1 MEQQRNI
8 YVAGNYIAEQHIETQ
23 ILHAD
28 NVYNHAPQQFRTHLP
43 LTDVE
48 DVMPSAKSTTA
59 RPSKRPNAHHFLET
73 RTFIYR
79 YNNARPEDSRR
90 LPLLSSSSPK
100 NITILNPIS
109 NPKRSR
115 TISTHSLTE
124 NYPTPS
130 SHGPALNRTCTISSS
145 GSKNAIWSRYRK
157 AWPSGQSP
165 KTTSPTD
172 AVITLRTCVI
182 SITPKHH
189 YPLSNGSLISSILLL
204 LIPPNWMNYAAKSA
218 GHSAVNK
225 KNKYFSYSSECAE

>member
-43 LTDVE
+43 LIDVE

-90 LPLLSSSSPK
+90 LPLLFQFLTKEHHHTKSYLEPETKPDDFYALFNGELSDTVVTWTGSKQDLYYFIKRLKERNLIEIPQSLTIWT
-100 NITILNPIS
+100 ITQNHFS
-109 NPKRSR
+109 DRRGNYFEDMRNQHNPKTSQP
-115 TISTHSLTE
+115 TIERLIDILD
-124 NYPTPS
+124 
-130 SHGPALNRTCTISSS
+130 PAVTDTAELDELCRKIGGSF
-145 GSKNAIWSRYRK
+145 GSK
-157 AWPSGQSP
+157 
-165 KTTSPTD
+165 
-172 AVITLRTCVI
+172 
-182 SITPKHH
+182 
-189 YPLSNGSLISSILLL
+189 
-204 LIPPNWMNYAAKSA
+204 
-218 GHSAVNK
+218 
-225 KNKYFSYSSECAE
+225 

>member
-43 LTDVE
+43 LIDVE

-90 LPLLSSSSPK
+90 LPLLFQFLTKEHHNTKSYLEPETKPDDFYALFNGELSDTVVTWTGSKQDLYYFIKRLKERNLIEIPQSL
-100 NITILNPIS
+100 TIWSVTQNHFS
-109 NPKRSR
+109 DRRGNYFEDMRNQHNPK
-115 TISTHSLTE
+115 TSLPVIE
-124 NYPTPS
+124 RLIDILD
-130 SHGPALNRTCTISSS
+130 PAATDTAELDDLCRKIG
-145 GSKNAIWSRYRK
+145 GSFGGK
-157 AWPSGQSP
+157 
-165 KTTSPTD
+165 
-172 AVITLRTCVI
+172 
-182 SITPKHH
+182 
-189 YPLSNGSLISSILLL
+189 
-204 LIPPNWMNYAAKSA
+204 
-218 GHSAVNK
+218 
-225 KNKYFSYSSECAE
+225 

>member
-43 LTDVE
+43 LIDVE

-90 LPLLSSSSPK
+90 LPLLFQFLTKEHHHTKSYLEPETKPDEFYALFNGELSDIV
-100 NITILNPIS
+100 ITWTGSKQDLYYFIKRLKERNLIEIPQSLTIWTITQNHFS
-109 NPKRSR
+109 DRRGNYFEDMRNQHNPK
-115 TISTHSLTE
+115 TSLPVIE
-124 NYPTPS
+124 RLIDILD
-130 SHGPALNRTCTISSS
+130 PAATDTAELDDLCRKIGGSF
-145 GSKNAIWSRYRK
+145 GSK
-157 AWPSGQSP
+157 
-165 KTTSPTD
+165 
-172 AVITLRTCVI
+172 
-182 SITPKHH
+182 
-189 YPLSNGSLISSILLL
+189 
-204 LIPPNWMNYAAKSA
+204 
-218 GHSAVNK
+218 
-225 KNKYFSYSSECAE
+225 

>member
-90 LPLLSSSSPK
+90 LPLLFQFLTKEHHHTKSYLEPETKPDDFYALFNGELSDTVVTWTGSKQDLYYFIKRLTERNLIEIPQSLTIWT
-100 NITILNPIS
+100 ITQNHFS
-109 NPKRSR
+109 DRRGNYFEDMRNQHNPKTSQP
-115 TISTHSLTE
+115 TIERLIDILD
-124 NYPTPS
+124 
-130 SHGPALNRTCTISSS
+130 PAATDTAELDDLCRKIG
-145 GSKNAIWSRYRK
+145 GSFGGK
-157 AWPSGQSP
+157 
-165 KTTSPTD
+165 
-172 AVITLRTCVI
+172 
-182 SITPKHH
+182 
-189 YPLSNGSLISSILLL
+189 
-204 LIPPNWMNYAAKSA
+204 
-218 GHSAVNK
+218 
-225 KNKYFSYSSECAE
+225 

>member
-43 LTDVE
+43 LIDVE

-90 LPLLSSSSPK
+90 LPLLFQFLTKEHHHTKSYLEPETKPDDFYALFNGELSDTV
-100 NITILNPIS
+100 ITWTGSKQDLYYFIKRLKERNLIEIPQSLTIWTITQNHFS
-109 NPKRSR
+109 DRRGNYFEDMRNQHNPKTSQP
-115 TISTHSLTE
+115 TIERLIDILD
-124 NYPTPS
+124 
-130 SHGPALNRTCTISSS
+130 PAVTDTSELDELCRKIG
-145 GSKNAIWSRYRK
+145 GSFGGK
-157 AWPSGQSP
+157 
-165 KTTSPTD
+165 
-172 AVITLRTCVI
+172 
-182 SITPKHH
+182 
-189 YPLSNGSLISSILLL
+189 
-204 LIPPNWMNYAAKSA
+204 
-218 GHSAVNK
+218 
-225 KNKYFSYSSECAE
+225 

>member
-48 DVMPSAKSTTA
+48 DVMPSAKSTTD

-90 LPLLSSSSPK
+90 LPLLFQFLTKEHHHTKSYLEPETKPDDFYALFNGELSDTVVTWTGSKQDLYYFIKRLKERNLIEIPQSLTIWT
-100 NITILNPIS
+100 ITQNHFS
-109 NPKRSR
+109 DRRGNYFEDMRNQHNPK
-115 TISTHSLTE
+115 TSL
-124 NYPTPS
+124 P
-130 SHGPALNRTCTISSS
+130 
-145 GSKNAIWSRYRK
+145 
-157 AWPSGQSP
+157 
-165 KTTSPTD
+165 
-172 AVITLRTCVI
+172 VI
-182 SITPKHH
+182 
-189 YPLSNGSLISSILLL
+189 
-204 LIPPNWMNYAAKSA
+204 
-218 GHSAVNK
+218 
-225 KNKYFSYSSECAE
+225 

>member
-59 RPSKRPNAHHFLET
+59 RSSKRPNAHHFLET

-90 LPLLSSSSPK
+90 LPLLFQFLTKEHHHTKSYLEPETKPDDFYALFNGELSNVVVTWTGSKQDLYYFIKRLKERNLIEIPQSLTIWT
-100 NITILNPIS
+100 ITQNHFS
-109 NPKRSR
+109 DRRGNYFEDMRNQHNPK
-115 TISTHSLTE
+115 TSLPVIE
-124 NYPTPS
+124 RLIDILD
-130 SHGPALNRTCTISSS
+130 PAATDTAELDELCRKIG
-145 GSKNAIWSRYRK
+145 GSFGGK
-157 AWPSGQSP
+157 
-165 KTTSPTD
+165 
-172 AVITLRTCVI
+172 
-182 SITPKHH
+182 
-189 YPLSNGSLISSILLL
+189 
-204 LIPPNWMNYAAKSA
+204 
-218 GHSAVNK
+218 
-225 KNKYFSYSSECAE
+225 

>member
-90 LPLLSSSSPK
+90 LPLLFQFLTKEHHNTKSYLEPETKPDDFYALFNGELSNVVVTWCGSKQDLYYFIKRLKERNLIEIPQSL
-100 NITILNPIS
+100 TIWSVTQNHFS
-109 NPKRSR
+109 DRRGNYFEDMRNQHNPK
-115 TISTHSLTE
+115 TSLPVIE
-124 NYPTPS
+124 RLIDILD
-130 SHGPALNRTCTISSS
+130 PAVTDTAELDDLCRKIG
-145 GSKNAIWSRYRK
+145 GSFGGK
-157 AWPSGQSP
+157 
-165 KTTSPTD
+165 
-172 AVITLRTCVI
+172 
-182 SITPKHH
+182 
-189 YPLSNGSLISSILLL
+189 
-204 LIPPNWMNYAAKSA
+204 
-218 GHSAVNK
+218 
-225 KNKYFSYSSECAE
+225 

>member
-43 LTDVE
+43 LIDVE

-90 LPLLSSSSPK
+90 LPLLFQFLTKEHHNTKSYLEPETKPDDFYALFNGELSDTVVTWTGSKQDLYYFIKRLKERNLIEIPQSLTIWT
-100 NITILNPIS
+100 ITQNHFS
-109 NPKRSR
+109 DRRGNYFEDMRNQHNPK
-115 TISTHSLTE
+115 TSLPVIE
-124 NYPTPS
+124 RLIDILD
-130 SHGPALNRTCTISSS
+130 PAVTDTAELDELCRKIS
-145 GSKNAIWSRYRK
+145 GSFGGK
-157 AWPSGQSP
+157 
-165 KTTSPTD
+165 
-172 AVITLRTCVI
+172 
-182 SITPKHH
+182 
-189 YPLSNGSLISSILLL
+189 
-204 LIPPNWMNYAAKSA
+204 
-218 GHSAVNK
+218 
-225 KNKYFSYSSECAE
+225 

>member
-28 NVYNHAPQQFRTHLP
+28 NVYNHAPQQFRTYLP

-90 LPLLSSSSPK
+90 LPLLFQFLTKEHHHTKSYLEPETKPDDFYALFNGELSNVVVTWCGSKQDLYYFIKRLIERNLIEIPQSLTIWT
-100 NITILNPIS
+100 ITQNHFS
-109 NPKRSR
+109 DRRGNYFEDMRNQHNPKTSQP
-115 TISTHSLTE
+115 TIERLIDILD
-124 NYPTPS
+124 
-130 SHGPALNRTCTISSS
+130 PAATDTAELDELCRKIG
-145 GSKNAIWSRYRK
+145 GSFGGK
-157 AWPSGQSP
+157 
-165 KTTSPTD
+165 
-172 AVITLRTCVI
+172 
-182 SITPKHH
+182 
-189 YPLSNGSLISSILLL
+189 
-204 LIPPNWMNYAAKSA
+204 
-218 GHSAVNK
+218 
-225 KNKYFSYSSECAE
+225 

>member
-43 LTDVE
+43 LIDVE

-90 LPLLSSSSPK
+90 LPLLFQFLTKEHHHTKSYLEPETKPDDFYALFNGELSNVVVTWCGSKQDLYYFIKRLKERNLIEIPQSLTIWS
-100 NITILNPIS
+100 ITQNHFS
-109 NPKRSR
+109 DRRGNDFEDMRNQHNPK
-115 TISTHSLTE
+115 TSLPVIE
-124 NYPTPS
+124 RLIDILD
-130 SHGPALNRTCTISSS
+130 PAATDTAELDDLCRKIG
-145 GSKNAIWSRYRK
+145 GSFGGK
-157 AWPSGQSP
+157 
-165 KTTSPTD
+165 
-172 AVITLRTCVI
+172 
-182 SITPKHH
+182 
-189 YPLSNGSLISSILLL
+189 
-204 LIPPNWMNYAAKSA
+204 
-218 GHSAVNK
+218 
-225 KNKYFSYSSECAE
+225 

>member
-90 LPLLSSSSPK
+90 LPLLFQFLTKEHHHTKSYLEPETKPDDFYALFNGELSDTVVTWTGSKQDLYYFIKRLKERNLIEIPQSLTIWT
-100 NITILNPIS
+100 ITQNHFS
-109 NPKRSR
+109 DRRGNYFEDMRNQHNPK
-115 TISTHSLTE
+115 TSLSVIE
-124 NYPTPS
+124 RLIDILD
-130 SHGPALNRTCTISSS
+130 PAATDTAELDDLCRKIG
-145 GSKNAIWSRYRK
+145 GSFGGK
-157 AWPSGQSP
+157 
-165 KTTSPTD
+165 
-172 AVITLRTCVI
+172 
-182 SITPKHH
+182 
-189 YPLSNGSLISSILLL
+189 
-204 LIPPNWMNYAAKSA
+204 
-218 GHSAVNK
+218 
-225 KNKYFSYSSECAE
+225 

>member
-43 LTDVE
+43 LIDVE

-90 LPLLSSSSPK
+90 LPLLFQFLTKEHHHTKSYLEPETKPDEFYALFNGELSDIV
-100 NITILNPIS
+100 ITWTGSKQDLYYFIKRLKERNLIEIPQSLTIWTITQNHFS
-109 NPKRSR
+109 DRRGNYFEDMRNQHNPKTSQP
-115 TISTHSLTE
+115 TIERLIDILD
-124 NYPTPS
+124 
-130 SHGPALNRTCTISSS
+130 PAVTDTAELDELCRKIS
-145 GSKNAIWSRYRK
+145 GSFGGK
-157 AWPSGQSP
+157 
-165 KTTSPTD
+165 
-172 AVITLRTCVI
+172 
-182 SITPKHH
+182 
-189 YPLSNGSLISSILLL
+189 
-204 LIPPNWMNYAAKSA
+204 
-218 GHSAVNK
+218 
-225 KNKYFSYSSECAE
+225 

>member
-90 LPLLSSSSPK
+90 LPLLFQFLTKEHHHTKSYLEPETKPDDFYALFNGELSDTVVTWTGSKQDLYYFIKRLKERNLIEIPQSLTIWT
-100 NITILNPIS
+100 ITQNHFS
-109 NPKRSR
+109 DRRGNYFEDMRNQHNPKTSQP
-115 TISTHSLTE
+115 TIERLIDILD
-124 NYPTPS
+124 
-130 SHGPALNRTCTISSS
+130 PAVTDTAELDDLCRKIG
-145 GSKNAIWSRYRK
+145 GSFGGK
-157 AWPSGQSP
+157 
-165 KTTSPTD
+165 
-172 AVITLRTCVI
+172 
-182 SITPKHH
+182 
-189 YPLSNGSLISSILLL
+189 
-204 LIPPNWMNYAAKSA
+204 
-218 GHSAVNK
+218 
-225 KNKYFSYSSECAE
+225 

>member
-43 LTDVE
+43 LIDVE

-90 LPLLSSSSPK
+90 LPLLFQFLTKEHHHTKSYLEPETKPDDFYALFNGELSNVVVTWCGSKQDLYYFIKRLKERNLIEIPQSLTIWT
-100 NITILNPIS
+100 ITQNHFS
-109 NPKRSR
+109 DRRGNYFEEMRNQHNPK
-115 TISTHSLTE
+115 TSLPVIE
-124 NYPTPS
+124 RLIDILD
-130 SHGPALNRTCTISSS
+130 PAVTDTAELDDLCRKIG
-145 GSKNAIWSRYRK
+145 GSFGGK
-157 AWPSGQSP
+157 
-165 KTTSPTD
+165 
-172 AVITLRTCVI
+172 
-182 SITPKHH
+182 
-189 YPLSNGSLISSILLL
+189 
-204 LIPPNWMNYAAKSA
+204 
-218 GHSAVNK
+218 
-225 KNKYFSYSSECAE
+225 

>member
-43 LTDVE
+43 LIDVE

-90 LPLLSSSSPK
+90 LPLLFQFLTKEHHHTKSYLEPETKPDDFYALFNGELSDTVVTWTGSKQDLYYFIKRLIERNLIEIPQSLTIWT
-100 NITILNPIS
+100 ITQNHFS
-109 NPKRSR
+109 DRRGNYFEDMRNQHNPK
-115 TISTHSLTE
+115 TSLPVIE
-124 NYPTPS
+124 RLIDILD
-130 SHGPALNRTCTISSS
+130 PAATDTAELDDLCRKIG
-145 GSKNAIWSRYRK
+145 GSFGGK
-157 AWPSGQSP
+157 
-165 KTTSPTD
+165 
-172 AVITLRTCVI
+172 
-182 SITPKHH
+182 
-189 YPLSNGSLISSILLL
+189 
-204 LIPPNWMNYAAKSA
+204 
-218 GHSAVNK
+218 
-225 KNKYFSYSSECAE
+225 

>member
-90 LPLLSSSSPK
+90 LPLLFQFLTKEHHHTKSYLEPETKPDDFYALFNGELSDTVVTWTGSKQDLYYFIKRLKERNLIEIPQSLTIWT
-100 NITILNPIS
+100 ITQNHFS
-109 NPKRSR
+109 DRRGNYFEDMRNQHNPK
-115 TISTHSLTE
+115 TSLPVIE
-124 NYPTPS
+124 RLIDILD
-130 SHGPALNRTCTISSS
+130 PAVTDTAELDDLCRKIG
-145 GSKNAIWSRYRK
+145 GSFGGK
-157 AWPSGQSP
+157 
-165 KTTSPTD
+165 
-172 AVITLRTCVI
+172 
-182 SITPKHH
+182 
-189 YPLSNGSLISSILLL
+189 
-204 LIPPNWMNYAAKSA
+204 
-218 GHSAVNK
+218 
-225 KNKYFSYSSECAE
+225 

>member
-43 LTDVE
+43 LIDVE

-90 LPLLSSSSPK
+90 LPLLFQFLTKEHHHTKSYLEPETKPDDFYALFNGELSDTVVTWTGSKQDLYYFIKRLKERNLIEIPQSLTIWT
-100 NITILNPIS
+100 ITQNHFS
-109 NPKRSR
+109 DRRGNYFEDMRNQHNPK
-115 TISTHSLTE
+115 TSLSVIE
-124 NYPTPS
+124 RLIDILD
-130 SHGPALNRTCTISSS
+130 PAATDTAELDELCRKIG
-145 GSKNAIWSRYRK
+145 GSFGGK
-157 AWPSGQSP
+157 
-165 KTTSPTD
+165 
-172 AVITLRTCVI
+172 
-182 SITPKHH
+182 
-189 YPLSNGSLISSILLL
+189 
-204 LIPPNWMNYAAKSA
+204 
-218 GHSAVNK
+218 
-225 KNKYFSYSSECAE
+225 

>member
-59 RPSKRPNAHHFLET
+59 RPSQRPNAHHFLET

-90 LPLLSSSSPK
+90 LPLLFQFLTKEHHHTKSYLEPETKPDDFYALFNGELSNVVVTWCGSKQDLYYFIKRLKERNLIEIPK
-100 NITILNPIS
+100 SLTIWSITQNHFS
-109 NPKRSR
+109 DRRGNYFEDMRNQHNPK
-115 TISTHSLTE
+115 TSLPVIE
-124 NYPTPS
+124 RLIDILD
-130 SHGPALNRTCTISSS
+130 PAATDTAELDDLCRKIG
-145 GSKNAIWSRYRK
+145 GSFGGK
-157 AWPSGQSP
+157 
-165 KTTSPTD
+165 
-172 AVITLRTCVI
+172 
-182 SITPKHH
+182 
-189 YPLSNGSLISSILLL
+189 
-204 LIPPNWMNYAAKSA
+204 
-218 GHSAVNK
+218 
-225 KNKYFSYSSECAE
+225 

>member
-43 LTDVE
+43 LIDVE

-90 LPLLSSSSPK
+90 LPLLFQFLTKEHHHTKSYLEPETKPDDFYALFNGELSDTVVTWTGSKQDLYYFIKRLKERNLIEIPQSL
-100 NITILNPIS
+100 TIWSVTQNHFS
-109 NPKRSR
+109 DRRGNYFEDMRNQHNPK
-115 TISTHSLTE
+115 TSLPVIE
-124 NYPTPS
+124 RLIDILD
-130 SHGPALNRTCTISSS
+130 PAATDTAELDDLCRKIG
-145 GSKNAIWSRYRK
+145 GSFGGK
-157 AWPSGQSP
+157 
-165 KTTSPTD
+165 
-172 AVITLRTCVI
+172 
-182 SITPKHH
+182 
-189 YPLSNGSLISSILLL
+189 
-204 LIPPNWMNYAAKSA
+204 
-218 GHSAVNK
+218 
-225 KNKYFSYSSECAE
+225 

>member
-43 LTDVE
+43 LIDVE

-90 LPLLSSSSPK
+90 LPLLFQFLTKEHHHTKSYLEPETKPDDFYALFNGELSDTVVTWTGSKQDLYYFIKRLKERDLIEIPQSLTIWT
-100 NITILNPIS
+100 ITQNHFS
-109 NPKRSR
+109 DRRGNYFEDMRNQHNPKTSQP
-115 TISTHSLTE
+115 TIERLIDILD
-124 NYPTPS
+124 
-130 SHGPALNRTCTISSS
+130 PAATDTAELDDLCRKIG
-145 GSKNAIWSRYRK
+145 GSFGGK
-157 AWPSGQSP
+157 
-165 KTTSPTD
+165 
-172 AVITLRTCVI
+172 
-182 SITPKHH
+182 
-189 YPLSNGSLISSILLL
+189 
-204 LIPPNWMNYAAKSA
+204 
-218 GHSAVNK
+218 
-225 KNKYFSYSSECAE
+225 

>member
-90 LPLLSSSSPK
+90 LPLLFQFLTKEHHHTKSYLEPETKPDDFYALFNGELSETVVTWTGSKQDLYYFIKRLKERNLIEIPQSLTIWT
-100 NITILNPIS
+100 ITQNHFS
-109 NPKRSR
+109 DRRGNYFEDMRNQHNPK
-115 TISTHSLTE
+115 TSLSVIE
-124 NYPTPS
+124 RLIDILD
-130 SHGPALNRTCTISSS
+130 PAATDTAELDDLCRKIG
-145 GSKNAIWSRYRK
+145 GSFGGK
-157 AWPSGQSP
+157 
-165 KTTSPTD
+165 
-172 AVITLRTCVI
+172 
-182 SITPKHH
+182 
-189 YPLSNGSLISSILLL
+189 
-204 LIPPNWMNYAAKSA
+204 
-218 GHSAVNK
+218 
-225 KNKYFSYSSECAE
+225 

>member
-90 LPLLSSSSPK
+90 LPLLFQFLTKEHHHTKSYLEPETKPDDFYALFNGELSDTVVTWTGSKQDLYYFIKRLKERNLIEIPQSLTIWT
-100 NITILNPIS
+100 ITQNHFTDRRGNYFEDMRNQH
-109 NPKRSR
+109 NPKTSQP
-115 TISTHSLTE
+115 TIERLIDILD
-124 NYPTPS
+124 
-130 SHGPALNRTCTISSS
+130 PAATDTAELDDLCRKIG
-145 GSKNAIWSRYRK
+145 GSFGGK
-157 AWPSGQSP
+157 
-165 KTTSPTD
+165 
-172 AVITLRTCVI
+172 
-182 SITPKHH
+182 
-189 YPLSNGSLISSILLL
+189 
-204 LIPPNWMNYAAKSA
+204 
-218 GHSAVNK
+218 
-225 KNKYFSYSSECAE
+225 

>member
-23 ILHAD
+23 VLHAD

-90 LPLLSSSSPK
+90 LPLLFQFLTKEHHHTKSYLEPETKPDDFYALFNGELSNVVVTWCGSKQDLYYFIKRLKERNLIEIPQSLTIWS
-100 NITILNPIS
+100 ITQNHFS
-109 NPKRSR
+109 DRRGNYFEDMRNQHNPKTSQP
-115 TISTHSLTE
+115 TIERLIDILD
-124 NYPTPS
+124 
-130 SHGPALNRTCTISSS
+130 PAATDTAELDDLCRKIG
-145 GSKNAIWSRYRK
+145 GSFGGK
-157 AWPSGQSP
+157 
-165 KTTSPTD
+165 
-172 AVITLRTCVI
+172 
-182 SITPKHH
+182 
-189 YPLSNGSLISSILLL
+189 
-204 LIPPNWMNYAAKSA
+204 
-218 GHSAVNK
+218 
-225 KNKYFSYSSECAE
+225 

>member
-23 ILHAD
+23 VLHAD

-90 LPLLSSSSPK
+90 LPLLFQFLTKEHHHTKSYLEPETKPDDFYALFNGELSNVVVTWCGSKQDLYYFIKRLKERNLIEIPK
-100 NITILNPIS
+100 SLTIWSITQNHFS
-109 NPKRSR
+109 DRRGNYFEDMRNQHNPKTSQP
-115 TISTHSLTE
+115 TIERLIDILD
-124 NYPTPS
+124 
-130 SHGPALNRTCTISSS
+130 PAATDTAELDDLCRKIG
-145 GSKNAIWSRYRK
+145 GSFGGK
-157 AWPSGQSP
+157 
-165 KTTSPTD
+165 
-172 AVITLRTCVI
+172 
-182 SITPKHH
+182 
-189 YPLSNGSLISSILLL
+189 
-204 LIPPNWMNYAAKSA
+204 
-218 GHSAVNK
+218 
-225 KNKYFSYSSECAE
+225 

>member
-43 LTDVE
+43 LIDVE

-90 LPLLSSSSPK
+90 LPLLFQFLTKEHHHTKSYLEPETKPDDFYALFNGELSDTVVTWTGSKQDLYYFIKRLKERNLIEIPQSLTIWT
-100 NITILNPIS
+100 ITQNHFS
-109 NPKRSR
+109 DRRGNYFEDMRNQHNPKTSQPVIERL
-115 TISTHSLTE
+115 IDILD
-124 NYPTPS
+124 
-130 SHGPALNRTCTISSS
+130 PAVTDTAELDDLCRKIG
-145 GSKNAIWSRYRK
+145 GSFGGK
-157 AWPSGQSP
+157 
-165 KTTSPTD
+165 
-172 AVITLRTCVI
+172 
-182 SITPKHH
+182 
-189 YPLSNGSLISSILLL
+189 
-204 LIPPNWMNYAAKSA
+204 
-218 GHSAVNK
+218 
-225 KNKYFSYSSECAE
+225 

>member
-90 LPLLSSSSPK
+90 LPLLFQFLTKEHHHTKSYLEPETKPDDFYALFNGELSNVVVTWCGSKQDLYYFIKRLIERNLIEIPQSLTIWT
-100 NITILNPIS
+100 ITQNHFS
-109 NPKRSR
+109 DRRGNYFEDMRNQHNPKTSQPVIERL
-115 TISTHSLTE
+115 IDILD
-124 NYPTPS
+124 
-130 SHGPALNRTCTISSS
+130 PAATDTAELDDLCRKIG
-145 GSKNAIWSRYRK
+145 GSFGGK
-157 AWPSGQSP
+157 
-165 KTTSPTD
+165 
-172 AVITLRTCVI
+172 
-182 SITPKHH
+182 
-189 YPLSNGSLISSILLL
+189 
-204 LIPPNWMNYAAKSA
+204 
-218 GHSAVNK
+218 
-225 KNKYFSYSSECAE
+225 

>member
-48 DVMPSAKSTTA
+48 DVMPSVKSTTA

-90 LPLLSSSSPK
+90 LPLLFQFLTKEHHHTKSYLEPETKPDDFYALFNGELSNVVVTWCGSKQDLYYFIKRLIERNLIEIPQSLTIWT
-100 NITILNPIS
+100 ITQNHFS
-109 NPKRSR
+109 DRRGNYFEDMRNQHNPK
-115 TISTHSLTE
+115 TSLPVIE
-124 NYPTPS
+124 RLIDILD
-130 SHGPALNRTCTISSS
+130 PAATDTAELDDLCRKIG
-145 GSKNAIWSRYRK
+145 GSFGGK
-157 AWPSGQSP
+157 
-165 KTTSPTD
+165 
-172 AVITLRTCVI
+172 
-182 SITPKHH
+182 
-189 YPLSNGSLISSILLL
+189 
-204 LIPPNWMNYAAKSA
+204 
-218 GHSAVNK
+218 
-225 KNKYFSYSSECAE
+225 

>member
-59 RPSKRPNAHHFLET
+59 RSSKRPNAHHFLET

-90 LPLLSSSSPK
+90 LPLLFQFLTKEHHHTKSYLEPETKPDDFYALFNGELSNVVVTWCGSKQDLYYFIKRLIERNLIEIPQSLTIWT
-100 NITILNPIS
+100 ITQNHFS
-109 NPKRSR
+109 DRRGNYFEDMRNQHNPKTSQP
-115 TISTHSLTE
+115 TIERLIDILD
-124 NYPTPS
+124 
-130 SHGPALNRTCTISSS
+130 PAATDTAELDDLCRKIG
-145 GSKNAIWSRYRK
+145 GSFGGK
-157 AWPSGQSP
+157 
-165 KTTSPTD
+165 
-172 AVITLRTCVI
+172 
-182 SITPKHH
+182 
-189 YPLSNGSLISSILLL
+189 
-204 LIPPNWMNYAAKSA
+204 
-218 GHSAVNK
+218 
-225 KNKYFSYSSECAE
+225 

>member
-43 LTDVE
+43 LIDVE

-90 LPLLSSSSPK
+90 LPLLFQFLTKEHHHTKSNLEPETKPDDFYALFNGELSDTVVTWTGSKQDLYYFIKRLKERNLIEIPQSLTIWS
-100 NITILNPIS
+100 ITQNHFS
-109 NPKRSR
+109 DRRGNYFEDMRNQHNPK
-115 TISTHSLTE
+115 TSLPVIE
-124 NYPTPS
+124 RLLDILD
-130 SHGPALNRTCTISSS
+130 PAVTDTAELDELCRKIG
-145 GSKNAIWSRYRK
+145 GSFGGK
-157 AWPSGQSP
+157 
-165 KTTSPTD
+165 
-172 AVITLRTCVI
+172 
-182 SITPKHH
+182 
-189 YPLSNGSLISSILLL
+189 
-204 LIPPNWMNYAAKSA
+204 
-218 GHSAVNK
+218 
-225 KNKYFSYSSECAE
+225 

>member
-48 DVMPSAKSTTA
+48 DVMPSVKSTTA

-90 LPLLSSSSPK
+90 LPLLFQFLTKEHHHTKSYLEPETKPDDFYALFNGELSDVVVTWCGSKQDLYYFIKRLKERNLIEIPQSLTIWT
-100 NITILNPIS
+100 ITQNHFS
-109 NPKRSR
+109 DRRGNYFEDMRNQHNPKTSQP
-115 TISTHSLTE
+115 TIERLIDILD
-124 NYPTPS
+124 
-130 SHGPALNRTCTISSS
+130 PAATDTAELDDLCRKIG
-145 GSKNAIWSRYRK
+145 GSFGGK
-157 AWPSGQSP
+157 
-165 KTTSPTD
+165 
-172 AVITLRTCVI
+172 
-182 SITPKHH
+182 
-189 YPLSNGSLISSILLL
+189 
-204 LIPPNWMNYAAKSA
+204 
-218 GHSAVNK
+218 
-225 KNKYFSYSSECAE
+225 

>member
-90 LPLLSSSSPK
+90 LPLLFQFLTKEHHHTKSYLEPETKPDDFYALFNGELSNVVVTWCGSKQDLYYFIKRLKERNLIEIPK
-100 NITILNPIS
+100 SLTIWSITQNHFS
-109 NPKRSR
+109 DRRGNYFEDMRNQHNPKTSLP
-115 TISTHSLTE
+115 TIERLIDILD
-124 NYPTPS
+124 
-130 SHGPALNRTCTISSS
+130 PAATDTAELDDLCRKIG
-145 GSKNAIWSRYRK
+145 GSFGGK
-157 AWPSGQSP
+157 
-165 KTTSPTD
+165 
-172 AVITLRTCVI
+172 
-182 SITPKHH
+182 
-189 YPLSNGSLISSILLL
+189 
-204 LIPPNWMNYAAKSA
+204 
-218 GHSAVNK
+218 
-225 KNKYFSYSSECAE
+225 

>member
-43 LTDVE
+43 LIDVE

-90 LPLLSSSSPK
+90 LPLLFQFLTKEHHHTKSYLEPETKPDEFYALFNGELSDIV
-100 NITILNPIS
+100 ITWTGSKQDLYYFIKRLKERNLIEIPQSLTIWTITQNHFS
-109 NPKRSR
+109 DRRGNYFEDMRNQHNPKTSQP
-115 TISTHSLTE
+115 TIERLIDILD
-124 NYPTPS
+124 
-130 SHGPALNRTCTISSS
+130 PAVTDTAELDELCRKIG
-145 GSKNAIWSRYRK
+145 GSFGGK
-157 AWPSGQSP
+157 
-165 KTTSPTD
+165 
-172 AVITLRTCVI
+172 
-182 SITPKHH
+182 
-189 YPLSNGSLISSILLL
+189 
-204 LIPPNWMNYAAKSA
+204 
-218 GHSAVNK
+218 
-225 KNKYFSYSSECAE
+225 

>member
-43 LTDVE
+43 LIDVE

-90 LPLLSSSSPK
+90 LPLLFQFLTKEHHHTKSYLEPETKPDDFYALFNGELSDTVVTWTGSKQDLYYFIKRLKERNLIEIPQSLTIWT
-100 NITILNPIS
+100 ITQNHFS
-109 NPKRSR
+109 DRRGNYFEDMRNQHNPK
-115 TISTHSLTE
+115 TSLPVIE
-124 NYPTPS
+124 RLIDILD
-130 SHGPALNRTCTISSS
+130 PAATDTAELDDLC
-145 GSKNAIWSRYRK
+145 RK
-157 AWPSGQSP
+157 IG
-165 KTTSPTD
+165 
-172 AVITLRTCVI
+172 
-182 SITPKHH
+182 
-189 YPLSNGSLISSILLL
+189 G
-204 LIPPNWMNYAAKSA
+204 
-218 GHSAVNK
+218 
-225 KNKYFSYSSECAE
+225 